1 MFVAGERGKSRGGT
15 RNGRGNQKDS
25 GAVAA
30 GLAGFDDIPP
40 NLDSEIQKCDGT
52 EETTKNL
59 LGALISKPKLTD
71 KLLQKPPFRF
81 LFDIVMQIIEVT
93 GFARG
98 LYSGEELDSA
108 NITEKEKKIIF
119 LDKIIKVVGQALNSL
134 VEAKPSK
141 IVQGLDPQS
150 TNTFLQLL
158 AIAAKNVPNSTNVV
172 RSVLEQMGESPP
184 SFNTPEVSPQAQ
196 AQAQAQPKETSQ
208 VFTSKTESQ
217 SKAAPVISSE
227 EKSRVSRDK
236 ESNDRVSRPVESSE
250 TEAAVESQTNETAE
264 RSMRPTTARRRPPKV
279 KDGAKELTAKESAQS
294 TGKRPDGIL
303 IDGQNDDDDE
313 DMVVEQSRLADEF
326 KAESKGSLNNDPQSK
341 IVKDILSRQAELEAA
356 SKVN

>member
-1 MFVAGERGKSRGGT
+1 
-15 RNGRGNQKDS
+15 
-25 GAVAA
+25 
-30 GLAGFDDIPP
+30 
-40 NLDSEIQKCDGT
+40 
-52 EETTKNL
+52 
-59 LGALISKPKLTD
+59 
-71 KLLQKPPFRF
+71 
-81 LFDIVMQIIEVT
+81 
-93 GFARG
+93 
-98 LYSGEELDSA
+98 
-108 NITEKEKKIIF
+108 
-119 LDKIIKVVGQALNSL
+119 
-134 VEAKPSK
+134 
-141 IVQGLDPQS
+141 
-150 TNTFLQLL
+150 
-158 AIAAKNVPNSTNVV
+158 
-172 RSVLEQMGESPP
+172 MGESPP